1 MTSQTSRIS
10 KSNNTHI
17 RDIKEATPKQVKN
30 KDGVADKSK
39 GSQNCEHH
47 KCNKNM
53 ANTKLH
59 PAEQYAQQVRNK
71 EILTCELV
79 QLAVERYYRD
89 QDNAFDKGW
98 YFDRKAAVRAIT
110 FIERLKHTK
119 GEWAGQRFRLEPW
132 QQFIIWNIFGWK
144 NADGTR
150 RFRYAYIEIA
160 RKNGKTALSAG
171 IGLYMLFADGEARPE
186 VYSAA
191 TVKDQAK
198 ICFSDAVEIVKATD
212 LKNYLTPYRN
222 SIVYEL
228 KGGMMKPLSSDY
240 GTHDGLNPSC
250 GIIDEFHAHKDSG
263 MFDVIKSAFGA
274 RRQPLMFIIT
284 TAGFNKN
291 GACYAYRDNVVKVLR
306 GVNSDDTLFGIIYT
320 LDDQSEWDNP
330 KMWIKSNPNLGV
342 SLSVDYL
349 ADQVTDAKNRPEAV
363 RNVMTKNVN
372 LWVDAEKTWI
382 LDEAWMRCC
391 GEMSVDD
398 LAGCECWGGLDLSNI
413 SDITAYVLLF
423 HERDRF
429 QLLPFFWIPKEKML
443 EKIRKENINYDL
455 WVQAGYVKVT
465 EGNVI
470 DYDFVKAD
478 ILSIVSRYDLKSSA
492 YDRWNSSQTIID
504 LQNEG
509 MECNPFGQGYGSMS
523 APSKE
528 FEKLVLSGR
537 IEHFGNPVLRWMLA
551 STVIKT
557 DPAGNIKPDKEKSV
571 QKIDGI
577 VASIMALGEWMTA
590 QAAEE
595 NDPYSKRGMLS
606 FNE

>member
-1 MTSQTSRIS
+1 MTRGKT
-10 KSNNTHI
+10 
-17 RDIKEATPKQVKN
+17 
-30 KDGVADKSK
+30 
-39 GSQNCEHH
+39 
-47 KCNKNM
+47 
-53 ANTKLH
+53 H
-59 PAEQYAQQVRNK
+59 PAEEYAQRVSNG
-71 EILTCELV
+71 EILVCEYV
-79 QLAVERYYRD
+79 HLAVRRYYSD
-89 QDNAFDKGW
+89 LEMALDKGW
-98 YFDRKAAVRAIT
+98 YFDRKAAQRAIN
-110 FIERLKHTK
+110 FIEKLKHTK
-119 GEWAGQRFRLEPW
+119 GQWAGQRFKLEAW

-144 NADGTR
+144 KADGTR
-150 RFRYAYIEIA
+150 RFRYAYVEIA

-171 IGLYMLFADGEARPE
+171 IGLYMLFADGESRPE

-274 RRQPLMFIIT
+274 RKQPLMFIIT
-284 TAGFNKN
+284 TAGFNKA
-291 GACYAYRDNVVKVLR
+291 GACYAYRDNVIKILR
-306 GVNSDDTLFGIIYT
+306 GINEDDALFGIIYT
-320 LDDQSEWDNP
+320 MDSKEEWDNP

-342 SLSVDYL
+342 SLFSNYL
-349 ADQVTDAKNRPEAV
+349 EDQVNDAKNRPEAV

-372 LWVDAEKTWI
+372 LWVDAAKTWI
-382 LDEAWMRCC
+382 LDDMWMKCI
-391 GEMSVDD
+391 GETD
-398 LAGCECWGGLDLSNI
+398 LEDLKGCQCWGGLDLSNV
-413 SDITAYVLLF
+413 SDITSFVLLF
-423 HERDRF
+423 HENDKF
-429 QLLPFFWIPKEKML
+429 QLLPFFWIPEETML
-443 EKIRKENINYDL
+443 EKIRKENINYDK
-455 WVQAGYVKVT
+455 WVAGGFVKVT
-465 EGNVI
+465 AGNIV

-478 ILSIVSRYDLKSSA
+478 ILTIVEDYDLQSSA

-509 MECNPFGQGYGSMS
+509 MECTPFGQGYGSMS
-523 APSKE
+523 APTKE
-528 FEKLVLSGR
+528 FEKLVLTEK

-551 STVIKT
+551 SIAIMT
-557 DPAGNIKPDKEKSV
+557 DPAGNIKPDKSKST

-590 QAAEE
+590 QAEE
-595 NDPYSKRGMLS
+595 DNNPYNQRGMLTL
-606 FNE
+606 

>member
-1 MTSQTSRIS
+1 M
-10 KSNNTHI
+10 
-17 RDIKEATPKQVKN
+17 AAVK
-30 KDGVADKSK
+30 KY
-39 GSQNCEHH
+39 
-47 KCNKNM
+47 
-53 ANTKLH
+53 
-59 PAEQYAQQVRNK
+59 PAELYAEQVRSGG
-71 EILTCELV
+71 IFACEYV
-79 QLAVERYYRD
+79 RLAVERYYADLDRALD
-89 QDNAFDKGW
+89 KGRYFDK
-98 YFDRKAAVRAIT
+98 KAAMRAIH
-110 FIERLKHTK
+110 FIEKLKHTK

-132 QQFIIWNIFGWK
+132 QQFVLWNIFGWK

-171 IGLYMLFADGEARPE
+171 IGLYMLFADGESRPE

-228 KGGMMKPLSSDY
+228 KGGTMKPLSSDY

-274 RRQPLMFIIT
+274 RRQPLMFVIT
-284 TAGFNKN
+284 TAGFNKS
-291 GACYAYRDNVVKVLR
+291 GACYAYRENVIKVLR
-306 GVNSDDTLFGIIYT
+306 GVNEDDSLFGIIYT
-320 LDDQSEWDNP
+320 LDDKSERDDP
-330 KMWIKSNPNLGV
+330 KMWIKANPNLGV
-342 SLSVDYL
+342 SLSADYL
-349 ADQVTDAKNRPEAV
+349 ADQVKDAKNRPEAV
-363 RNVMTKNVN
+363 RNVMTKNVD
-372 LWVDAEKTWI
+372 LWVDAERTWI
-382 LDEAWMRCC
+382 LDDAWQKCI
-391 GEMSVDD
+391 GTTAPAD
-398 LAGCECWGGLDLSNI
+398 LKGCACWGGLDLSNV

-423 HERDRF
+423 HENDRF
-429 QLLPFFWIPKEKML
+429 QLLPHFWIPEEKML
-443 EKIRKENINYDL
+443 EKIRKENINYDK
-455 WVQAGYVKVT
+455 WVAEGYVTVT
-465 EGNVI
+465 PGNVI

-478 ILSIVSRYDLKSSA
+478 ILRIVADYDLRTSA

-523 APSKE
+523 APTKE
-528 FEKLVLSGR
+528 FEKLVLTGK

-551 STVIKT
+551 STVVKT
-557 DPAGNIKPDKEKSV
+557 DPAGNIKPDKEKSM

-577 VASIMALGEWMTA
+577 VAAIMALGEWMTA
-590 QAAEE
+590 QANDERNPYE
-595 NDPYSKRGMLS
+595 NRGLLTL
-606 FNE
+606 

>member
-1 MTSQTSRIS
+1 M
-10 KSNNTHI
+10 
-17 RDIKEATPKQVKN
+17 AAVK
-30 KDGVADKSK
+30 KY
-39 GSQNCEHH
+39 
-47 KCNKNM
+47 
-53 ANTKLH
+53 
-59 PAEQYAQQVRNK
+59 PAELYAEQVRSG
-71 EILTCELV
+71 EILVCEYV
-79 QLAVERYYRD
+79 RLAVERYYADLDR
-89 QDNAFDKGW
+89 ALDKGW
-98 YFDRKAAVRAIT
+98 YFDKKAAMRAIH
-110 FIERLKHTK
+110 FIEKLKHTK
-119 GEWAGQRFRLEPW
+119 GEWAGQRFRLELW
-132 QQFIIWNIFGWK
+132 QQFVLWNIFGWK

-171 IGLYMLFADGEARPE
+171 IGLYMLFADGESRPE

-228 KGGMMKPLSSDY
+228 KGGTMKPLSSDY

-284 TAGFNKN
+284 TAGFDKS
-291 GACYAYRDNVVKVLR
+291 GVCYAYRENVIKVLR
-306 GVNSDDTLFGIIYT
+306 GVNEDDSLFGIIYT
-320 LDDQSEWDNP
+320 LDDKSEWDDP
-330 KMWIKSNPNLGV
+330 KMWIKANPNLGV
-342 SLSVDYL
+342 SLSADYL
-349 ADQVTDAKNRPEAV
+349 ADQVKDAKNRPEAV
-363 RNVMTKNVN
+363 RNVMTKNVD
-372 LWVDAEKTWI
+372 LWVDAERTWI
-382 LDEAWMRCC
+382 LDDVWQKCIGTTDPA
-391 GEMSVDD
+391 D
-398 LAGCECWGGLDLSNI
+398 LKGCACWGGLDLSNV

-423 HERDRF
+423 HENDRF
-429 QLLPFFWIPKEKML
+429 QLLPHFWIPEEKML
-443 EKIRKENINYDL
+443 EKIRKENINYDK
-455 WVQAGYVKVT
+455 WVAEGYVTVT
-465 EGNVI
+465 PGNVI
-470 DYDFVKAD
+470 DYDFVKTD
-478 ILSIVSRYDLKSSA
+478 ILRIVADYDLRTSA

-523 APSKE
+523 APTKE
-528 FEKLVLSGR
+528 FEKLVLTGK

-551 STVIKT
+551 STLVKT
-557 DPAGNIKPDKEKSV
+557 DPAGNIKPDKEKST

-590 QAAEE
+590 QANDESNPYE
-595 NDPYSKRGMLS
+595 NRGLLTL
-606 FNE
+606 

>member
-1 MTSQTSRIS
+1 MVA
-10 KSNNTHI
+10 
-17 RDIKEATPKQVKN
+17 IKKY
-30 KDGVADKSK
+30 
-39 GSQNCEHH
+39 
-47 KCNKNM
+47 
-53 ANTKLH
+53 
-59 PAEQYAQQVRNK
+59 PAELYAEQVRFG
-71 EILTCELV
+71 EILVCEYV
-79 QLAVERYYRD
+79 RLAVERYYADLDR
-89 QDNAFDKGW
+89 ALDKGW
-98 YFDRKAAVRAIT
+98 YFDKKAAMRAIH
-110 FIERLKHTK
+110 FIEKLKHTK

-132 QQFIIWNIFGWK
+132 QQFVLWNIFGWK

-171 IGLYMLFADGEARPE
+171 IGLYMLFADGESRPE

-228 KGGMMKPLSSDY
+228 KGGTMKPLSSDY

-284 TAGFNKN
+284 TAGFDKS
-291 GACYAYRDNVVKVLR
+291 GVCYAYRENVIKVLR
-306 GVNSDDTLFGIIYT
+306 GVNEDDSLFGIIYT
-320 LDDQSEWDNP
+320 LDDKSEWDDP
-330 KMWIKSNPNLGV
+330 KMWIKANPNLGV
-342 SLSVDYL
+342 SLSTDYL
-349 ADQVTDAKNRPEAV
+349 ADQVKDAKNRPEAV
-363 RNVMTKNVN
+363 RNVMTKNVD
-372 LWVDAEKTWI
+372 LWVDAERTWI
-382 LDEAWMRCC
+382 LDDAWQKCI
-391 GEMSVDD
+391 GTTDPAD
-398 LAGCECWGGLDLSNI
+398 LKGCACWGGLDLSNV

-423 HERDRF
+423 HENDRF
-429 QLLPFFWIPKEKML
+429 QLQPHFWIPEEKML
-443 EKIRKENINYDL
+443 EKIRKENINYDK
-455 WVQAGYVKVT
+455 WAAEGYVTVT
-465 EGNVI
+465 PGNVI

-478 ILSIVSRYDLKSSA
+478 ILRIVADYDLRTSA

-523 APSKE
+523 APTKE
-528 FEKLVLSGR
+528 FEKLVLTGK
-537 IEHFGNPVLRWMLA
+537 IEHFSNPVLRWMLA
-551 STVIKT
+551 STLVKT
-557 DPAGNIKPDKEKSV
+557 DPAGNIKPDKEKST

-590 QAAEE
+590 QANDE
-595 NDPYSKRGMLS
+595 NNPYENRGLLTL
-606 FNE
+606 

>member
-1 MTSQTSRIS
+1 M
-10 KSNNTHI
+10 
-17 RDIKEATPKQVKN
+17 AAVK
-30 KDGVADKSK
+30 KY
-39 GSQNCEHH
+39 
-47 KCNKNM
+47 
-53 ANTKLH
+53 
-59 PAEQYAQQVRNK
+59 PAELYAEQVRSG
-71 EILTCELV
+71 EILVCEYVRLS
-79 QLAVERYYRD
+79 VERYYADLDRALD
-89 QDNAFDKGW
+89 EGRYFDK
-98 YFDRKAAVRAIT
+98 KAAMRAIH
-110 FIERLKHTK
+110 FIEKLKHTK

-132 QQFIIWNIFGWK
+132 QQFVLWNIFGWK

-171 IGLYMLFADGEARPE
+171 IGLYMLFADGESRPE

-228 KGGMMKPLSSDY
+228 KGGMMKSLSSDY

-284 TAGFNKN
+284 TAGFNKS
-291 GACYAYRDNVVKVLR
+291 GACYVYRENVIKVLR
-306 GVNSDDTLFGIIYT
+306 GMNEDDSLFGIIYT
-320 LDDQSEWDNP
+320 LDDKSEWDDP
-330 KMWIKSNPNLGV
+330 KMWIKANPNLGV
-342 SLSVDYL
+342 SLSADYL
-349 ADQVTDAKNRPEAV
+349 ADQVKDAKNRPEAV

-372 LWVDAEKTWI
+372 LWVDAERTWI
-382 LDEAWMRCC
+382 LDDVWMKCI
-391 GEMSVDD
+391 GTTDPTD
-398 LAGCECWGGLDLSNI
+398 LKGCACWGGLDLSNV

-423 HERDRF
+423 HENDRF
-429 QLLPFFWIPKEKML
+429 QLLPHFWIPEEKML
-443 EKIRKENINYDL
+443 EKIRKENINYDK
-455 WVQAGYVKVT
+455 WVAEGYVTVT
-465 EGNVI
+465 PGNVI

-478 ILSIVSRYDLKSSA
+478 ILRIVADYDLRTSA

-523 APSKE
+523 APTKE
-528 FEKLVLSGR
+528 FEKLVLTGK
-537 IEHFGNPVLRWMLA
+537 IEHFGNPILRWMLA
-551 STVIKT
+551 STLVKT
-557 DPAGNIKPDKEKSV
+557 DPAGNIKPDKEKST

-577 VASIMALGEWMTA
+577 VAAIMALGEWMTA
-590 QAAEE
+590 QANDERNPYE
-595 NDPYSKRGMLS
+595 NRGLLTL
-606 FNE
+606 

>member
-1 MTSQTSRIS
+1 MAVT
-10 KSNNTHI
+10 
-17 RDIKEATPKQVKN
+17 KQ
-30 KDGVADKSK
+30 
-39 GSQNCEHH
+39 
-47 KCNKNM
+47 
-53 ANTKLH
+53 H
-59 PAEQYAQQVRNK
+59 PAEIFAQQVRTGN
-71 EILTCELV
+71 ILTCEFV
-79 QLAVERYYRD
+79 QLAVDRYYRD
-89 QDNAFDKGW
+89 MDNALDKGW
-98 YFDRKAAVRAIT
+98 YFDRKAAQRAIS

-119 GEWAGQRFRLEPW
+119 GQWAGLRFKLEPW

-144 NADGTR
+144 MADGTR
-150 RFRYAYIEIA
+150 RFRYAYVEIA

-171 IGLYMLFADGEARPE
+171 IGLYMLFADGESRPE

-191 TVKDQAK
+191 TVKDQAR

-212 LKNYLTPYRN
+212 LKNYLTTYRN

-274 RRQPLMFIIT
+274 RKQPLMFIIT
-284 TAGFNKN
+284 TAGFNKA
-291 GACYAYRDNVVKVLR
+291 GACYAYRDNVIKILR
-306 GVNSDDTLFGIIYT
+306 GINEDDTLFGIIYT
-320 LDDQSEWDNP
+320 MDANEEWDNP
-330 KMWIKSNPNLGV
+330 QMWIKSNPNLGV
-342 SLSVDYL
+342 SLFPNYL
-349 ADQVTDAKNRPEAV
+349 EDQVNDAKNRPEAV

-382 LDEAWMRCC
+382 LDDAWMKCV
-391 GEMSVDD
+391 GTTEIED
-398 LAGCECWGGLDLSNI
+398 LRGCECWGGLDLSNV
-413 SDITAYVLLF
+413 SDITAFVLIF
-423 HERDRF
+423 HENDKF
-429 QLLPFFWIPKEKML
+429 QLLPFFWIPEEKML

-455 WVQAGYVKVT
+455 WVKAGFVKVT
-465 EGNVI
+465 SGNVL
-470 DYDFVKAD
+470 DYEFVKAD
-478 ILSIVSRYDLKSSA
+478 ILQIVEIYDLQSSA

-528 FEKLVLSGR
+528 FEKLVLSEK
-537 IEHFGNPVLRWMLA
+537 IEHFGNPVLRWMLS
-551 STVIKT
+551 STLIKT

-590 QAAEE
+590 QAEDD

-606 FNE
+606 FND

>member
-1 MTSQTSRIS
+1 M
-10 KSNNTHI
+10 
-17 RDIKEATPKQVKN
+17 AAVK
-30 KDGVADKSK
+30 KY
-39 GSQNCEHH
+39 
-47 KCNKNM
+47 
-53 ANTKLH
+53 
-59 PAEQYAQQVRNK
+59 PAELYAEQVRSG
-71 EILTCELV
+71 EILVCEYV
-79 QLAVERYYRD
+79 RLAVERYYADFDRALD
-89 QDNAFDKGW
+89 RGQYFDK
-98 YFDRKAAVRAIT
+98 KAAMRAIR
-110 FIERLKHTK
+110 FIEKLKHTK
-119 GEWAGQRFRLEPW
+119 GEWAGQRFRLESW
-132 QQFIIWNIFGWK
+132 QQFVLWNIFGWK

-171 IGLYMLFADGEARPE
+171 IGLYMLFADGESRPE

-198 ICFSDAVEIVKATD
+198 ICFSDAAEIVKATD

-228 KGGMMKPLSSDY
+228 KGGTMKPLSSDY

-284 TAGFNKN
+284 TAGFDKS
-291 GACYAYRDNVVKVLR
+291 GVCYAYRENVIKVLR
-306 GVNSDDTLFGIIYT
+306 GVNEDDSLFGIIYT
-320 LDDQSEWDNP
+320 LDDKSEWDDP
-330 KMWIKSNPNLGV
+330 KMWIKANPNLGV
-342 SLSVDYL
+342 SLSADYL
-349 ADQVTDAKNRPEAV
+349 ADQVKDAKNRPEAV
-363 RNVMTKNVN
+363 RNVMTKNVD
-372 LWVDAEKTWI
+372 LWVDAERTWI
-382 LDEAWMRCC
+382 LDDVWQKCIGTTDPA
-391 GEMSVDD
+391 D
-398 LAGCECWGGLDLSNI
+398 LKGCACWGGLDLSNV

-423 HERDRF
+423 HENDRF
-429 QLLPFFWIPKEKML
+429 QLLPHFWIPEEKML
-443 EKIRKENINYDL
+443 EKIRKENINYDK
-455 WVQAGYVKVT
+455 WAAEGYVTVT
-465 EGNVI
+465 PGNVI

-478 ILSIVSRYDLKSSA
+478 ILRIVADYDLRTSA

-523 APSKE
+523 APTKE
-528 FEKLVLSGR
+528 FEKLVLTGK

-551 STVIKT
+551 STLVKT
-557 DPAGNIKPDKEKSV
+557 DPAGNIKPDKEKST

-590 QAAEE
+590 QANDESNPYE
-595 NDPYSKRGMLS
+595 NRGLLTL
-606 FNE
+606 

>member
-1 MTSQTSRIS
+1 M
-10 KSNNTHI
+10 
-17 RDIKEATPKQVKN
+17 AAVK
-30 KDGVADKSK
+30 KY
-39 GSQNCEHH
+39 
-47 KCNKNM
+47 
-53 ANTKLH
+53 
-59 PAEQYAQQVRNK
+59 PAEFYAEQVRSGA
-71 EILTCELV
+71 ILVCEYV
-79 QLAVERYYRD
+79 RLAVERYYADLDRALD
-89 QDNAFDKGW
+89 EGRYFDK
-98 YFDRKAAVRAIT
+98 KAAMRAIH
-110 FIERLKHTK
+110 FIEKLKHTK

-132 QQFIIWNIFGWK
+132 QQFVLWNIFGWK

-171 IGLYMLFADGEARPE
+171 IGLYMLFADGESRPE

-228 KGGMMKPLSSDY
+228 KGGTMKPLSSDY

-274 RRQPLMFIIT
+274 RRQPLMFVIT
-284 TAGFNKN
+284 TAGFNKS
-291 GACYAYRDNVVKVLR
+291 GACYAYRENVIKVLR
-306 GVNSDDTLFGIIYT
+306 GVNEDDSLFGIIYT
-320 LDDQSEWDNP
+320 LDDKSEWDDP
-330 KMWIKSNPNLGV
+330 KMWIKANPNLGV
-342 SLSVDYL
+342 SLSADYL
-349 ADQVTDAKNRPEAV
+349 ADQVKDAKNRPEAV
-363 RNVMTKNVN
+363 RNVMTKNVD
-372 LWVDAEKTWI
+372 LWVDAERTWI
-382 LDEAWMRCC
+382 LDDAWQKCI
-391 GEMSVDD
+391 GTTAPAD
-398 LAGCECWGGLDLSNI
+398 LKGCACWGGLDLSNV

-423 HERDRF
+423 HENDRF
-429 QLLPFFWIPKEKML
+429 QLLPHFWIPEEKMR
-443 EKIRKENINYDL
+443 EKIRKENINYDK
-455 WVQAGYVKVT
+455 WVAEGYVTVT
-465 EGNVI
+465 PGNVI

-478 ILSIVSRYDLKSSA
+478 ILRIVADYDLRTSA

-523 APSKE
+523 APTKE
-528 FEKLVLSGR
+528 FEKLVLTGK

-551 STVIKT
+551 STLVKT
-557 DPAGNIKPDKEKSV
+557 DPAGNIKPGKEKST

-577 VASIMALGEWMTA
+577 VAAIMALGEWMTA
-590 QAAEE
+590 QANDERNPYE
-595 NDPYSKRGMLS
+595 NRGLLTL
-606 FNE
+606 

>member
-1 MTSQTSRIS
+1 M
-10 KSNNTHI
+10 
-17 RDIKEATPKQVKN
+17 AAVK
-30 KDGVADKSK
+30 
-39 GSQNCEHH
+39 
-47 KCNKNM
+47 KN
-53 ANTKLH
+53 
-59 PAEQYAQQVRNK
+59 PAELYAEQVRSG
-71 EILTCELV
+71 EILVCEYV
-79 QLAVERYYRD
+79 RLAVERYYADLDRALD
-89 QDNAFDKGW
+89 MGR
-98 YFDRKAAVRAIT
+98 YFDRKAAMRAIH
-110 FIERLKHTK
+110 FIEKLKHTK

-132 QQFIIWNIFGWK
+132 QQFVLWNIFGWK

-171 IGLYMLFADGEARPE
+171 IGLYMLFADGESRPE

-222 SIVYEL
+222 SIVYDL

-240 GTHDGLNPSC
+240 GTHDGLNPNY

-284 TAGFNKN
+284 TAGFDKS
-291 GACYAYRDNVVKVLR
+291 GVCYAYRENVIKVLR
-306 GVNSDDTLFGIIYT
+306 GMNEGDSLFGIIYT
-320 LDDQSEWDNP
+320 LDDKSEWDDP
-330 KMWIKSNPNLGV
+330 KMWIKANPNLGV
-342 SLSVDYL
+342 SLSADYL
-349 ADQVTDAKNRPEAV
+349 ADQVKDAKNRPEAV

-372 LWVDAEKTWI
+372 LWVDAERTWI
-382 LDEAWMRCC
+382 LDDAWMKCI
-391 GEMSVDD
+391 SATDPAD
-398 LAGCECWGGLDLSNI
+398 LKGCACWGGLDLSNV

-423 HERDRF
+423 HENDRF
-429 QLLPFFWIPKEKML
+429 QLLPHFWIPEEKML
-443 EKIRKENINYDL
+443 EKIRKENINYDK
-455 WVQAGYVKVT
+455 WVAEGYVTVT
-465 EGNVI
+465 PGNVI

-478 ILSIVSRYDLKSSA
+478 ILRIVADYDLRTSA

-523 APSKE
+523 APTKE
-528 FEKLVLSGR
+528 FEKLVLTEK

-551 STVIKT
+551 STLVKT
-557 DPAGNIKPDKEKSV
+557 DPAGNIKPDKEKST

-577 VASIMALGEWMTA
+577 VAAIMALGEWMTA
-590 QAAEE
+590 QANDESNPYE
-595 NDPYSKRGMLS
+595 NRGLLTL
-606 FNE
+606 

>member
-1 MTSQTSRIS
+1 MAVT
-10 KSNNTHI
+10 
-17 RDIKEATPKQVKN
+17 KQ
-30 KDGVADKSK
+30 
-39 GSQNCEHH
+39 
-47 KCNKNM
+47 
-53 ANTKLH
+53 H
-59 PAEQYAQQVRNK
+59 PAETYAQQVRTGN
-71 EILTCELV
+71 ILTCEFV
-79 QLAVERYYRD
+79 QLAVDRYYRD
-89 QDNAFDKGW
+89 MDNALDKGW
-98 YFDRKAAVRAIT
+98 YFDRKAAQRAIS

-119 GEWAGQRFRLEPW
+119 GQWAGLRFKLEPW

-144 NADGTR
+144 MADGTR
-150 RFRYAYIEIA
+150 RFRYAYVEIA

-171 IGLYMLFADGEARPE
+171 IGLYMLFADGESRPE

-191 TVKDQAK
+191 TVKDQAR

-274 RRQPLMFIIT
+274 RKQPLMFIIT
-284 TAGFNKN
+284 TAGFNKA
-291 GACYAYRDNVVKVLR
+291 GACYAYRDNVIKILR
-306 GVNSDDTLFGIIYT
+306 GINEDDTLFGIIYT
-320 LDDQSEWDNP
+320 MDANEEWDNP
-330 KMWIKSNPNLGV
+330 QMWIKSNPNLGV
-342 SLSVDYL
+342 SLFPNYL
-349 ADQVTDAKNRPEAV
+349 EDQVNDAKNRPEAV

-382 LDEAWMRCC
+382 LDDAWMKCV
-391 GEMSVDD
+391 GTTEIED
-398 LAGCECWGGLDLSNI
+398 LRGCECWGGLDLSNV
-413 SDITAYVLLF
+413 SDITAFVLIF
-423 HERDRF
+423 HENDKF
-429 QLLPFFWIPKEKML
+429 QLLPFFWIPEEKML

-455 WVQAGYVKVT
+455 WVKAGFVKVT
-465 EGNVI
+465 SGNVL
-470 DYDFVKAD
+470 DYEFVKAD
-478 ILSIVSRYDLKSSA
+478 ILQIVDIYDLQSSA

-528 FEKLVLSGR
+528 FEKLVLSEK
-537 IEHFGNPVLRWMLA
+537 IEHFGNPVLRWMLS
-551 STVIKT
+551 STLIKT

-590 QAAEE
+590 QAEDD

-606 FNE
+606 FND

>member
-1 MTSQTSRIS
+1 M
-10 KSNNTHI
+10 
-17 RDIKEATPKQVKN
+17 AAVK
-30 KDGVADKSK
+30 KY
-39 GSQNCEHH
+39 
-47 KCNKNM
+47 
-53 ANTKLH
+53 
-59 PAEQYAQQVRNK
+59 PAELYAEQVRSG
-71 EILTCELV
+71 EILVCEYV
-79 QLAVERYYRD
+79 RLAVERYYADLDR
-89 QDNAFDKGW
+89 ALDKGW
-98 YFDRKAAVRAIT
+98 YFDKKAAMRAIR
-110 FIERLKHTK
+110 FIEKLKHTK

-132 QQFIIWNIFGWK
+132 QQFVLWNIFGWK

-171 IGLYMLFADGEARPE
+171 IGLYMLFADGESRPE

-228 KGGMMKPLSSDY
+228 KGGTMKPLSSDY

-274 RRQPLMFIIT
+274 RRQSLMFIIT
-284 TAGFNKN
+284 TAGFDKS
-291 GACYAYRDNVVKVLR
+291 GVCYAYRENVIKVLR
-306 GVNSDDTLFGIIYT
+306 GVNEDDSLFGIIYT
-320 LDDQSEWDNP
+320 LDDKSEWDDP
-330 KMWIKSNPNLGV
+330 KMWIKANPNLGV
-342 SLSVDYL
+342 SLSADYL
-349 ADQVTDAKNRPEAV
+349 ADQVKDAKNRPEAV
-363 RNVMTKNVN
+363 RNVMTKNVD
-372 LWVDAEKTWI
+372 LWVDAERTWI
-382 LDEAWMRCC
+382 LDDVWQKCIGTTDPA
-391 GEMSVDD
+391 D
-398 LAGCECWGGLDLSNI
+398 LKGCACRGGLDLSNV

-423 HERDRF
+423 HENDRF
-429 QLLPFFWIPKEKML
+429 QLLPHFWIPEEKML
-443 EKIRKENINYDL
+443 EKVRKENINYDK
-455 WVQAGYVKVT
+455 WAAEGYIT
-465 EGNVI
+465 ITPGNVI

-478 ILSIVSRYDLKSSA
+478 ILRIVADYDLRTSA

-523 APSKE
+523 APTKE
-528 FEKLVLSGR
+528 FEKLVLTGK

-551 STVIKT
+551 STLVKT
-557 DPAGNIKPDKEKSV
+557 DPAGNIKPDKEKST

-590 QAAEE
+590 QANDESNPYE
-595 NDPYSKRGMLS
+595 NRGLLTL
-606 FNE
+606 

>member
-1 MTSQTSRIS
+1 M
-10 KSNNTHI
+10 
-17 RDIKEATPKQVKN
+17 AVVK
-30 KDGVADKSK
+30 KY
-39 GSQNCEHH
+39 
-47 KCNKNM
+47 
-53 ANTKLH
+53 
-59 PAEQYAQQVRNK
+59 PAELYAEQVRSG
-71 EILTCELV
+71 EILVCEYV
-79 QLAVERYYRD
+79 RLAVERYYTDLDR
-89 QDNAFDKGW
+89 ALDKGW
-98 YFDRKAAVRAIT
+98 YFDKKAAMRAIH
-110 FIERLKHTK
+110 FIEKLKHTK

-132 QQFIIWNIFGWK
+132 QQFVLWNIFGWK

-171 IGLYMLFADGEARPE
+171 IGLYMLFADGESRPE

-228 KGGMMKPLSSDY
+228 KGGTMKPLSSDY

-250 GIIDEFHAHKDSG
+250 GIIDEFHAHKDGG

-284 TAGFNKN
+284 TAGFNKS
-291 GACYAYRDNVVKVLR
+291 GACYAYRENVIKVLR
-306 GVNSDDTLFGIIYT
+306 GMNEDDSLFGIIYT
-320 LDDQSEWDNP
+320 LDDKSEWDDP
-330 KMWIKSNPNLGV
+330 KMWIKANPNLSV
-342 SLSVDYL
+342 SLSADYL
-349 ADQVTDAKNRPEAV
+349 ADQVKDANNRPEAV

-372 LWVDAEKTWI
+372 LWVDAERTWI
-382 LDEAWMRCC
+382 LDDVWMKCI
-391 GEMSVDD
+391 GTTDPAD
-398 LAGCECWGGLDLSNI
+398 LKGCACWGGLDLSNV

-423 HERDRF
+423 HENDRF
-429 QLLPFFWIPKEKML
+429 QLLPHFWIPKEKML
-443 EKIRKENINYDL
+443 EKIRKENINYDK
-455 WVQAGYVKVT
+455 WAAEGYLTVT
-465 EGNVI
+465 PGNVI
-470 DYDFVKAD
+470 DYDFVKVD
-478 ILSIVSRYDLKSSA
+478 ILRIVADYDLRTSA
-492 YDRWNSSQTIID
+492 YDRWNASQTIID

-523 APSKE
+523 APTKE
-528 FEKLVLSGR
+528 FEKLALTEK

-551 STVIKT
+551 STLVKT
-557 DPAGNIKPDKEKSV
+557 DPAGNIKPDKEKST

-590 QAAEE
+590 QANDESNPYE
-595 NDPYSKRGMLS
+595 NRGLLTL
-606 FNE
+606 

>member
-1 MTSQTSRIS
+1 MT
-10 KSNNTHI
+10 
-17 RDIKEATPKQVKN
+17 AVK
-30 KDGVADKSK
+30 KY
-39 GSQNCEHH
+39 
-47 KCNKNM
+47 
-53 ANTKLH
+53 
-59 PAEQYAQQVRNK
+59 PAELYAEQVRSG
-71 EILTCELV
+71 EILVCEYV
-79 QLAVERYYRD
+79 RLAVERYYADLDRALD
-89 QDNAFDKGW
+89 MGRYFDK
-98 YFDRKAAVRAIT
+98 KAAMRAIR
-110 FIERLKHTK
+110 FIEKLKHTK

-132 QQFIIWNIFGWK
+132 QQFVLWNIFGWK

-171 IGLYMLFADGEARPE
+171 IGLYMLFADGESRPE

-228 KGGMMKPLSSDY
+228 KGGTMKPLSSDY

-284 TAGFNKN
+284 TAGFDKS
-291 GACYAYRDNVVKVLR
+291 GVCYAYRENVIKVLR
-306 GVNSDDTLFGIIYT
+306 GVNEDDSLFGIIYT
-320 LDDQSEWDNP
+320 LDDKSEWDDP
-330 KMWIKSNPNLGV
+330 KMWIKANPNLGV
-342 SLSVDYL
+342 SLSADYL
-349 ADQVTDAKNRPEAV
+349 ADQVKDAKNRPEAV
-363 RNVMTKNVN
+363 RNVMTKNVD
-372 LWVDAEKTWI
+372 LWVDAERTWI
-382 LDEAWMRCC
+382 LDDAWQKCI
-391 GEMSVDD
+391 GTTDPAD
-398 LAGCECWGGLDLSNI
+398 LKGCACWGGLDLSNV

-423 HERDRF
+423 HENDRF
-429 QLLPFFWIPKEKML
+429 QLLPHFWIPEEKML
-443 EKIRKENINYDL
+443 EKIRKENINYDK
-455 WVQAGYVKVT
+455 WAAEGYVTVT
-465 EGNVI
+465 PGNVI

-478 ILSIVSRYDLKSSA
+478 ILRIVADYDLRTSA
-492 YDRWNSSQTIID
+492 YDRWNSSQAIID

-523 APSKE
+523 APTKE
-528 FEKLVLSGR
+528 FEKLVLTGK

-551 STVIKT
+551 STLVKT
-557 DPAGNIKPDKEKSV
+557 DPAGNIKPDKEKST

-577 VASIMALGEWMTA
+577 VAAIMALGEWMTA
-590 QAAEE
+590 QTNDESNPYE
-595 NDPYSKRGMLS
+595 NRGLLTL
-606 FNE
+606 

>member
-1 MTSQTSRIS
+1 M
-10 KSNNTHI
+10 
-17 RDIKEATPKQVKN
+17 AAVK
-30 KDGVADKSK
+30 KY
-39 GSQNCEHH
+39 
-47 KCNKNM
+47 
-53 ANTKLH
+53 
-59 PAEQYAQQVRNK
+59 PAELYAEQVRSG
-71 EILTCELV
+71 EILVCEYV
-79 QLAVERYYRD
+79 RLAVERYYADLDRALD
-89 QDNAFDKGW
+89 MGRYFDK
-98 YFDRKAAVRAIT
+98 KAAMRAIH
-110 FIERLKHTK
+110 FIEKLKHTK

-132 QQFIIWNIFGWK
+132 QQFVLWNIFGWK

-150 RFRYAYIEIA
+150 RFRYVYIEIA

-171 IGLYMLFADGEARPE
+171 IGLYMLFADGESRPE

-284 TAGFNKN
+284 TAGFDKS
-291 GACYAYRDNVVKVLR
+291 GVCYAYRENVIKVLR
-306 GVNSDDTLFGIIYT
+306 GVNEDDSLFGIIYT
-320 LDDQSEWDNP
+320 LDDKSEWDDP
-330 KMWIKSNPNLGV
+330 KMWIKANPNLGV
-342 SLSVDYL
+342 SLSADYL
-349 ADQVTDAKNRPEAV
+349 ADQVKDAKNRPEAV
-363 RNVMTKNVN
+363 RNVMTKNVD
-372 LWVDAEKTWI
+372 LWVDAERTWI
-382 LDEAWMRCC
+382 LDDVWLKCIGTTDPA
-391 GEMSVDD
+391 D
-398 LAGCECWGGLDLSNI
+398 LKGCACWGGLDLSNV

-423 HERDRF
+423 HENDRF
-429 QLLPFFWIPKEKML
+429 QLLPHFWIPEEKML
-443 EKIRKENINYDL
+443 EKVRKENINYDK
-455 WVQAGYVKVT
+455 WVAEGYVTVT
-465 EGNVI
+465 PGNVI

-478 ILSIVSRYDLKSSA
+478 ILRIVADYDLRTSA

-523 APSKE
+523 APTKE
-528 FEKLVLSGR
+528 FEKLVLTGK

-551 STVIKT
+551 STLVKT
-557 DPAGNIKPDKEKSV
+557 DPAGNIKPDKEKST

-590 QAAEE
+590 QADDESNPYE
-595 NDPYSKRGMLS
+595 NRGLLTL
-606 FNE
+606 

>member
-1 MTSQTSRIS
+1 MAVT
-10 KSNNTHI
+10 
-17 RDIKEATPKQVKN
+17 KQ
-30 KDGVADKSK
+30 
-39 GSQNCEHH
+39 
-47 KCNKNM
+47 
-53 ANTKLH
+53 H
-59 PAEQYAQQVRNK
+59 PAETYAQQVRTGN
-71 EILTCELV
+71 ILTCEFV
-79 QLAVERYYRD
+79 QLAVDRYYRD
-89 QDNAFDKGW
+89 MDNALDKGW
-98 YFDRKAAVRAIT
+98 YFDRKAAQRAIS
-110 FIERLKHTK
+110 FIERLRHTK
-119 GEWAGQRFRLEPW
+119 GQWAGLRFKLEPW

-144 NADGTR
+144 MADGTR
-150 RFRYAYIEIA
+150 RFRYAYVEIA

-171 IGLYMLFADGEARPE
+171 IGLYMLFADGESRPE

-191 TVKDQAK
+191 TVKDQAR

-274 RRQPLMFIIT
+274 RKQPLMFIIT
-284 TAGFNKN
+284 TAGFNKA
-291 GACYAYRDNVVKVLR
+291 GACYAYRDNVIKILR
-306 GVNSDDTLFGIIYT
+306 GINEDDTLFGIIYT
-320 LDDQSEWDNP
+320 MDANEEWDNP
-330 KMWIKSNPNLGV
+330 QMWIKSNPNLGV
-342 SLSVDYL
+342 SLFPNYL
-349 ADQVTDAKNRPEAV
+349 EDQVNDAKNRPEAV

-382 LDEAWMRCC
+382 LDDAWMKCV
-391 GEMSVDD
+391 GTTEIED
-398 LAGCECWGGLDLSNI
+398 LRGCECWGGLDLSNV
-413 SDITAYVLLF
+413 SDITAFVLIF
-423 HERDRF
+423 HENDKF
-429 QLLPFFWIPKEKML
+429 QLLPFFWIPEEKML
-443 EKIRKENINYDL
+443 EKVRKENINYDL
-455 WVQAGYVKVT
+455 WVKAGFVKVT
-465 EGNVI
+465 SGNVL
-470 DYDFVKAD
+470 DYEFVKAD
-478 ILSIVSRYDLKSSA
+478 ILQIVEIYDLQSSA

-528 FEKLVLSGR
+528 FEKLVLSEK
-537 IEHFGNPVLRWMLA
+537 IEHFGNPVLRWMLS
-551 STVIKT
+551 STLIKT

-590 QAAEE
+590 QAEDD

-606 FNE
+606 FND

>member
-1 MTSQTSRIS
+1 MTV
-10 KSNNTHI
+10 
-17 RDIKEATPKQVKN
+17 IKKYPAELYAEQVR
-30 KDGVADKSK
+30 DGVVLV
-39 GSQNCEHH
+39 CE
-47 KCNKNM
+47 
-53 ANTKLH
+53 
-59 PAEQYAQQVRNK
+59 Y
-71 EILTCELV
+71 V
-79 QLAVERYYRD
+79 QLAVRRYTAD
-89 QDNAFDKGW
+89 LDNALDKGW
-98 YFDRKAAVRAIT
+98 YFDKKAAMRAIN
-110 FIERLKHTK
+110 FIEKLKHTK

-132 QQFIIWNIFGWK
+132 QQFVLWNIFGWK

-171 IGLYMLFADGEARPE
+171 VGLYMLFADGESRPE

-198 ICFSDAVEIVKATD
+198 ICFSDAVAIVKATD

-222 SIVYEL
+222 SIVYES
-228 KGGMMKPLSSDY
+228 KGGTFKPLSSDY

-284 TAGFNKN
+284 TAGFNKS
-291 GACYAYRDNVVKVLR
+291 GACYAYRENVIKVLR
-306 GVNSDDTLFGIIYT
+306 GVNEDDSLFGIIYT
-320 LDDQSEWDNP
+320 LDSKEEWDNP

-342 SLSVDYL
+342 SLSADYL
-349 ADQVTDAKNRPEAV
+349 ADQVKDAKNRPEAV

-372 LWVDAEKTWI
+372 LWVDAERTWI
-382 LDEAWMRCC
+382 LDDAWQKCA
-391 GEMSVDD
+391 GTTAPAD
-398 LAGCECWGGLDLSNI
+398 LKGCACWGGLDLSNV

-423 HERDRF
+423 HENDRF
-429 QLLPFFWIPKEKML
+429 QLLPHFWIPEEKML
-443 EKIRKENINYDL
+443 EKIRKENINYDR
-455 WVQAGYVKVT
+455 WVADGYVTVT
-465 EGNVI
+465 PGNVI

-478 ILSIVSRYDLKSSA
+478 ILRIVADYDLRTSA

-523 APSKE
+523 APTKE
-528 FEKLVLSGR
+528 FEKLVLTEK
-537 IEHFGNPVLRWMLA
+537 IEHFGNPVLRWMLS
-551 STVIKT
+551 STVVKS
-557 DPAGNIKPDKEKSV
+557 DPAGNIKPDKEKST

-577 VASIMALGEWMTA
+577 VAAIMALGEWMTA
-590 QAAEE
+590 QADDESNPYE
-595 NDPYSKRGMLS
+595 NRGLLTL
-606 FNE
+606 

>member
-1 MTSQTSRIS
+1 M
-10 KSNNTHI
+10 
-17 RDIKEATPKQVKN
+17 AAVK
-30 KDGVADKSK
+30 KY
-39 GSQNCEHH
+39 
-47 KCNKNM
+47 
-53 ANTKLH
+53 
-59 PAEQYAQQVRNK
+59 PAELYAEQVRSG
-71 EILTCELV
+71 EILVCEYV
-79 QLAVERYYRD
+79 RLAVERYYADLDRALD
-89 QDNAFDKGW
+89 MGRYFDK
-98 YFDRKAAVRAIT
+98 KAAMRAIH
-110 FIERLKHTK
+110 FIEKLKHTK

-132 QQFIIWNIFGWK
+132 QQFVLWNIFGWK

-171 IGLYMLFADGEARPE
+171 IGLYMLFADGESRPE

-228 KGGMMKPLSSDY
+228 KGGTMKPLSSDY

-274 RRQPLMFIIT
+274 RRQPLMFVIT
-284 TAGFNKN
+284 TAGFNKS
-291 GACYAYRDNVVKVLR
+291 GACYAYRENVIKVLR
-306 GVNSDDTLFGIIYT
+306 GVNEDDSLFGIIYT
-320 LDDQSEWDNP
+320 LDDKSEWDDP
-330 KMWIKSNPNLGV
+330 KMWIKANPNLGV
-342 SLSVDYL
+342 SLSADYL
-349 ADQVTDAKNRPEAV
+349 ADQVKDAKNRPEAV
-363 RNVMTKNVN
+363 RNVMTKNVD
-372 LWVDAEKTWI
+372 LWVDAERTWI
-382 LDEAWMRCC
+382 LDDVWQKCIGTTAPA
-391 GEMSVDD
+391 D
-398 LAGCECWGGLDLSNI
+398 LKGCACWGGLDLSNV

-423 HERDRF
+423 HENDRF
-429 QLLPFFWIPKEKML
+429 QLLPRFWVPEEKML
-443 EKIRKENINYDL
+443 EKVRKENINYDK
-455 WVQAGYVKVT
+455 WVAEGYVTVT
-465 EGNVI
+465 PGNVI

-478 ILSIVSRYDLKSSA
+478 ILRIVADYDLRTSA

-523 APSKE
+523 APTKE
-528 FEKLVLSGR
+528 FEKLVLTGK
-537 IEHFGNPVLRWMLA
+537 IEHFDNPVLRWMLA
-551 STVIKT
+551 STLVKT
-557 DPAGNIKPDKEKSV
+557 DPAGNIKPDKEKST

-590 QAAEE
+590 QADDESNPYE
-595 NDPYSKRGMLS
+595 NRGLLTL
-606 FNE
+606 

>member
-1 MTSQTSRIS
+1 MAVT
-10 KSNNTHI
+10 
-17 RDIKEATPKQVKN
+17 KQ
-30 KDGVADKSK
+30 
-39 GSQNCEHH
+39 
-47 KCNKNM
+47 
-53 ANTKLH
+53 H
-59 PAEQYAQQVRNK
+59 PAETYAQQVRTGN
-71 EILTCELV
+71 ILTCEFV
-79 QLAVERYYRD
+79 QLAVDRYYRD
-89 QDNAFDKGW
+89 MDNALDKGW
-98 YFDRKAAVRAIT
+98 YFDRKAAQRAIS

-119 GEWAGQRFRLEPW
+119 GQWAGLRFKLEPW

-144 NADGTR
+144 MADGTR
-150 RFRYAYIEIA
+150 RFRYAYVEIA

-171 IGLYMLFADGEARPE
+171 IGLYMLFADGESRPE

-191 TVKDQAK
+191 TVKDQAR

-274 RRQPLMFIIT
+274 RKQPLMFIIT
-284 TAGFNKN
+284 TAGFNKA
-291 GACYAYRDNVVKVLR
+291 GACYAYRDNVIKILR
-306 GVNSDDTLFGIIYT
+306 GINEDDTLFGIIYT
-320 LDDQSEWDNP
+320 MDANEEWDNP
-330 KMWIKSNPNLGV
+330 QMWIKSNPNLGV
-342 SLSVDYL
+342 SLFPNYL
-349 ADQVTDAKNRPEAV
+349 EDQVNDAKNRPEAV

-382 LDEAWMRCC
+382 LDDAWMKCV
-391 GEMSVDD
+391 GTTEIED
-398 LAGCECWGGLDLSNI
+398 LRGCECWGGLDLSNV
-413 SDITAYVLLF
+413 SDITAFVLIF
-423 HERDRF
+423 HENDKF
-429 QLLPFFWIPKEKML
+429 QLLPFFWIPEEKML

-455 WVQAGYVKVT
+455 WVKAGFVKVT
-465 EGNVI
+465 SGNVL
-470 DYDFVKAD
+470 DYEFVKAD
-478 ILSIVSRYDLKSSA
+478 ILQIVEIYDLRSSA

-528 FEKLVLSGR
+528 FEKLVLSEK
-537 IEHFGNPVLRWMLA
+537 IEHFGNPVLRWMLS
-551 STVIKT
+551 STLIKT

-590 QAAEE
+590 QAEDD

-606 FNE
+606 FND

>member
-1 MTSQTSRIS
+1 MTGLKKYPAEIYADQV
-10 KSNNTHI
+10 
-17 RDIKEATPKQVKN
+17 RDGELIVCEYVRLAVGRYFS
-30 KDGVADKSK
+30 DLDKS
-39 GSQNCEHH
+39 
-47 KCNKNM
+47 
-53 ANTKLH
+53 LD
-59 PAEQYAQQVRNK
+59 Y
-71 EILTCELV
+71 
-79 QLAVERYYRD
+79 
-89 QDNAFDKGW
+89 GW
-98 YFDRKAAVRAIT
+98 FFDRKAAMRAIN

-132 QQFIIWNIFGWK
+132 QQFVLWNIFGWR

-198 ICFSDAVEIVKATD
+198 ICFSDAVAIVKATD

-228 KGGMMKPLSSDY
+228 KGGTFKPLSSDY

-284 TAGFNKN
+284 TAGFNKS
-291 GACYAYRDNVVKVLR
+291 GACYAYRENVIKVLR
-306 GVNSDDTLFGIIYT
+306 GVNEDDSLFGIIYM
-320 LDDQSEWDNP
+320 LDDKSEWDDP
-330 KMWIKSNPNLGV
+330 RMWIKSNPNLGV
-342 SLSVDYL
+342 SLSADYL
-349 ADQVTDAKNRPEAV
+349 ADQIKDAKNRPEAV

-372 LWVDAEKTWI
+372 LWVDAERTWI
-382 LDEAWMRCC
+382 LDDAWMQCV
-391 GEMSVDD
+391 GKTNPAD
-398 LAGCECWGGLDLSNI
+398 LKNCACWGGLDLSNV

-423 HERDRF
+423 HENDRF
-429 QLLPFFWIPKEKML
+429 QLLPFFWIPEEKML
-443 EKIRKENINYDL
+443 EKVRKENINYDK
-455 WVQAGYVKVT
+455 WVAEGFVT
-465 EGNVI
+465 VTPGNVI

-478 ILSIVSRYDLKSSA
+478 ILRIVADYDLRTSA
-492 YDRWNSSQTIID
+492 YDRWNSSQTFID
-504 LQNEG
+504 LQDEG
-509 MECNPFGQGYGSMS
+509 MECNPFGQGYGSIS
-523 APSKE
+523 APTKE
-528 FEKLVLSGR
+528 FEKLVLTEKV
-537 IEHFGNPVLRWMLA
+537 EHFCNPVLRWMLS
-551 STVIKT
+551 STVVKS

-590 QAAEE
+590 QADDDS
-595 NDPYSKRGMLS
+595 NPYEGRGLLTL
-606 FNE
+606 

>member
-1 MTSQTSRIS
+1 MAVT
-10 KSNNTHI
+10 
-17 RDIKEATPKQVKN
+17 KQ
-30 KDGVADKSK
+30 
-39 GSQNCEHH
+39 
-47 KCNKNM
+47 
-53 ANTKLH
+53 H
-59 PAEQYAQQVRNK
+59 PAEIYAQQVRTGN
-71 EILTCELV
+71 ILTCEFV
-79 QLAVERYYRD
+79 QLAVDRYYRD
-89 QDNAFDKGW
+89 MDNALDKGW
-98 YFDRKAAVRAIT
+98 YFDRKAAQRAIS
-110 FIERLKHTK
+110 FIERLQHTK
-119 GEWAGQRFRLEPW
+119 GQWAGLRFKLEPW

-144 NADGTR
+144 MADGTR
-150 RFRYAYIEIA
+150 RFRYAYVEIA

-171 IGLYMLFADGEARPE
+171 IGLYMLFADGESRPE

-191 TVKDQAK
+191 TVKDQAR

-212 LKNYLTPYRN
+212 LKNYLTTYRN

-274 RRQPLMFIIT
+274 RKQPLMFIIT
-284 TAGFNKN
+284 TAGFNKA
-291 GACYAYRDNVVKVLR
+291 GACYAYRDNVIKILR
-306 GVNSDDTLFGIIYT
+306 GINEDDTLFGIIYT
-320 LDDQSEWDNP
+320 MDANEEWDNP
-330 KMWIKSNPNLGV
+330 QMWIKSNPNLGV
-342 SLSVDYL
+342 SLFPNYL
-349 ADQVTDAKNRPEAV
+349 EDQVNDAKNRPEAV

-382 LDEAWMRCC
+382 LDDAWMKCV
-391 GEMSVDD
+391 GTTEIED
-398 LAGCECWGGLDLSNI
+398 LRGCECWGGLDLSNV
-413 SDITAYVLLF
+413 SDITAFVLIF
-423 HERDRF
+423 HENDKF
-429 QLLPFFWIPKEKML
+429 QLLPFFWIPEEKML

-455 WVQAGYVKVT
+455 WVKAGFVKVT
-465 EGNVI
+465 SGNVL
-470 DYDFVKAD
+470 DYEFVKAD
-478 ILSIVSRYDLKSSA
+478 ILQIVEIYDLQSSA

-528 FEKLVLSGR
+528 FEKLVLSEK
-537 IEHFGNPVLRWMLA
+537 IEHFGNPVLRWMLS
-551 STVIKT
+551 STLIKT

-590 QAAEE
+590 QAEDD

-606 FNE
+606 FND

>member
-1 MTSQTSRIS
+1 MAVT
-10 KSNNTHI
+10 
-17 RDIKEATPKQVKN
+17 KQ
-30 KDGVADKSK
+30 
-39 GSQNCEHH
+39 
-47 KCNKNM
+47 
-53 ANTKLH
+53 H
-59 PAEQYAQQVRNK
+59 PAETYAQQVRTGN
-71 EILTCELV
+71 ILTCEFV
-79 QLAVERYYRD
+79 QLAVDRYYRD
-89 QDNAFDKGW
+89 MDNALDKGW
-98 YFDRKAAVRAIT
+98 YFDRKAAQRAIS

-119 GEWAGQRFRLEPW
+119 GQWAGLRFKLEPW

-144 NADGTR
+144 MADGTR
-150 RFRYAYIEIA
+150 RFRYAYVEIA

-171 IGLYMLFADGEARPE
+171 IGLYMLFADGESRPE

-191 TVKDQAK
+191 TVKDQAR

-274 RRQPLMFIIT
+274 RKQPLMFIIT
-284 TAGFNKN
+284 TAGFNKA
-291 GACYAYRDNVVKVLR
+291 GACYAYRDNVIKILR
-306 GVNSDDTLFGIIYT
+306 GINEDDTLFGIIYT
-320 LDDQSEWDNP
+320 MDANEEWDNP
-330 KMWIKSNPNLGV
+330 QMWIKSNPNLGV
-342 SLSVDYL
+342 SLFPNYL
-349 ADQVTDAKNRPEAV
+349 EDQVNDAKNRPEAV

-382 LDEAWMRCC
+382 LDDTWMKCV
-391 GEMSVDD
+391 GTTEIED
-398 LAGCECWGGLDLSNI
+398 LRGCECWGGLDLSNV
-413 SDITAYVLLF
+413 SDITAFVLIF
-423 HERDRF
+423 HENDKF
-429 QLLPFFWIPKEKML
+429 QLLPFFWIPEEKML

-455 WVQAGYVKVT
+455 WVKAGFVKVT
-465 EGNVI
+465 SGNVL
-470 DYDFVKAD
+470 DYEFVKAD
-478 ILSIVSRYDLKSSA
+478 ILQIVEIYDLQSSA

-528 FEKLVLSGR
+528 FEKLVLSEK
-537 IEHFGNPVLRWMLA
+537 IEHFGNPVLRWMLS
-551 STVIKT
+551 STLIKT

-590 QAAEE
+590 QAEDD

-606 FNE
+606 FND

>member
-1 MTSQTSRIS
+1 MPS
-10 KSNNTHI
+10 
-17 RDIKEATPKQVKN
+17 VK
-30 KDGVADKSK
+30 KY
-39 GSQNCEHH
+39 
-47 KCNKNM
+47 
-53 ANTKLH
+53 
-59 PAEQYAQQVRNK
+59 PAEVYAEQVRDGA
-71 EILTCELV
+71 ILVCEYV
-79 QLAVERYYRD
+79 RLAIRRYYAD
-89 QDNAFDKGW
+89 LDNALDQGW
-98 YFDRKAAVRAIT
+98 YFDRKAAMRAIN

-132 QQFIIWNIFGWK
+132 QQFVLWNIFGWR

-198 ICFSDAVEIVKATD
+198 ICFADAVAIVKATD

-228 KGGMMKPLSSDY
+228 KGGAMKPLSSDY

-274 RRQPLMFIIT
+274 RRQPLLFIIT
-284 TAGFNKN
+284 TAGFNKS
-291 GACYAYRDNVVKVLR
+291 GACYAYRDNVIKVLR
-306 GVNSDDTLFGIIYT
+306 GVNEDDSLFGIIYT
-320 LDDQSEWDNP
+320 LDSKEEWDDP

-342 SLSVDYL
+342 SLSADYL
-349 ADQVTDAKNRPEAV
+349 ADQVKDAKNRPEAV

-382 LDEAWMRCC
+382 LDDVWMQCM
-391 GEMSVDD
+391 GTTDPAD
-398 LAGCECWGGLDLSNI
+398 LKGCACWGGLDLSNV
-413 SDITAYVLLF
+413 SDVTAYILLF
-423 HERDRF
+423 HENDRF
-429 QLLPFFWIPKEKML
+429 QLLPHFWIPEEKML
-443 EKIRKENINYDL
+443 EKIRKENINYDK
-455 WVQAGYVKVT
+455 WVAEGYVT
-465 EGNVI
+465 ATPGNVI

-478 ILSIVSRYDLKSSA
+478 ILHIVADYDLRTSA

-509 MECNPFGQGYGSMS
+509 MMFNPFGQGYGSMS
-523 APSKE
+523 APTKE
-528 FEKLVLSGR
+528 FEKAVLTGKV
-537 IEHFGNPVLRWMLA
+537 EHFGNPVLRWMLA

-590 QAAEE
+590 QAEDDT
-595 NDPYSKRGMLS
+595 NPYEQRGLLTL
-606 FNE
+606 N

>member
-1 MTSQTSRIS
+1 M
-10 KSNNTHI
+10 
-17 RDIKEATPKQVKN
+17 AAVK
-30 KDGVADKSK
+30 KY
-39 GSQNCEHH
+39 
-47 KCNKNM
+47 
-53 ANTKLH
+53 
-59 PAEQYAQQVRNK
+59 PAELYAEQVRSG
-71 EILTCELV
+71 EILVCEYV
-79 QLAVERYYRD
+79 RLAVERYYADLDRALD
-89 QDNAFDKGW
+89 MGRHFDK
-98 YFDRKAAVRAIT
+98 KAAMRAIH
-110 FIERLKHTK
+110 FIEKLKHTK

-132 QQFIIWNIFGWK
+132 QQFVLWNIFGWK

-171 IGLYMLFADGEARPE
+171 IGLYMLFADGESRPE

-228 KGGMMKPLSSDY
+228 KSGTMKPLSSDY

-284 TAGFNKN
+284 TAGFDKS
-291 GACYAYRDNVVKVLR
+291 GVCYAYRENVIKVLR
-306 GVNSDDTLFGIIYT
+306 GVNEDDSLFSIIYT
-320 LDDQSEWDNP
+320 LDDKSEWDDP
-330 KMWIKSNPNLGV
+330 KMWIKANPNLGV
-342 SLSVDYL
+342 SLSADYL
-349 ADQVTDAKNRPEAV
+349 ADQVKDAKNRPEAV
-363 RNVMTKNVN
+363 RNVMTKNVD
-372 LWVDAEKTWI
+372 LWVDAERTWI
-382 LDEAWMRCC
+382 LDDVWLKCIGTTDPA
-391 GEMSVDD
+391 D
-398 LAGCECWGGLDLSNI
+398 LKGCACWGGLDLSNV

-423 HERDRF
+423 HENDRF
-429 QLLPFFWIPKEKML
+429 QLLPHFWIPEEKMQ
-443 EKIRKENINYDL
+443 EKIRKENINYDK
-455 WVQAGYVKVT
+455 WAAEGYVTVT
-465 EGNVI
+465 PGNVI

-478 ILSIVSRYDLKSSA
+478 ILRIVADYDLRTSA

-523 APSKE
+523 APTKE
-528 FEKLVLSGR
+528 FEKLVLTGK

-551 STVIKT
+551 STLVKT
-557 DPAGNIKPDKEKSV
+557 DPAGNIKPDKEKST

-590 QAAEE
+590 QANDESNPYE
-595 NDPYSKRGMLS
+595 NRGLLTL
-606 FNE
+606 